1 MKRFISIVI
10 PAYNEEEAIGKDI
23 DVIRTTMDKTSYE
36 YEMIVV
42 DDGCTDKTP
51 DIAEKRGAKVLRHPH
66 NKGVGAARKT
76 GIKAAKGDI
85 IVMTDADCTYPN
97 QDIPRLL
104 EHMDDYEMVIGARK
118 SEQGTIRALR
128 RPAKFF
134 LRKLAEY
141 VTREKIA
148 DLNSGFRAFQKDIA
162 LRYFNILPQGHSWV
176 STITIAFLSHNYN
189 VKFIPI
195 DYYRRKGK
203 STFHPIKDT
212 YAFLTLIIKT
222 IMYFN
227 PLRIFM
233 PLTLLL
239 FVAGFART
247 VYDASVLHKVKE
259 SDIML
264 VMTSIIVGAL
274 GLMADLMSKVF
285 NSRVE

>member
-1 MKRFISIVI
+1 MKEFISIVI
-10 PAYNEEEAIGKDI
+10 PAYNEEEAIGRDI
-23 DVIRTTMDKTSYE
+23 DVIKTTMDKTSYQ
-36 YEMIVV
+36 YEIIVV
-42 DDGCTDKTP
+42 DDGCTDKTA
-51 DIAEKRGAKVLRHPH
+51 DIAKKKGAKVLHHPH

-104 EHMDDYEMVIGARK
+104 EHMGDYDMVIGARN

-128 RPAKFF
+128 RPVKFF
-134 LRKLAEY
+134 LRKHAEY
-141 VTREKIA
+141 VTREKID
-148 DLNSGFRAFQKDIA
+148 DLNSGFRAFRKNIA
-162 LRYFNILPQGHSWV
+162 LKYFNILPQGHSWV

-212 YAFLTLIIKT
+212 YGFLTLIIKT

-233 PLTLLL
+233 PITLLL
-239 FVAGFART
+239 FTAGFTRT
-247 VYDASVLHKVKE
+247 VYDATVLHKVKE

-264 VMTSIIVGAL
+264 VMTSIILGAL

-285 NSRVE
+285 SSKVE